1 MMLPKAIL
9 ALLAA
14 FAAGIVGSPTG
25 IPQDVEQDRTI
36 EELLAMDEDL
46 IESDVS
52 TFSLMSSAPTISES
66 TLATV
71 YYYAEFA
78 AAAYCDPDH
87 IPGTEVSCKNKIC
100 PQVTANSVT
109 TIIEFADT
117 TSSDTTGIVAR
128 DDTKRTITVSYRGTQ
143 SIRNWFANVQLRWK
157 DASVYCPRCKLH
169 TGFYNAFRDAF
180 PPILSSVNS
189 LRAQYPSYKLIVTG
203 HSFGGALAT
212 ITATE
217 FRRLGYTTELYTYG
231 APRVGNDKFCSFVSG
246 SSGNYRVTHLND
258 PVPRLPPVAL
268 GYYHISPEYW
278 ISYGDSNIKA
288 RDVEIYEGILNTG
301 GNTGQGFITLNVTA
315 HSTYFLPTG
324 ISGCGSLWDF
334 DLF

>member
-1 MMLPKAIL
+1 MLPSAIL
-9 ALLAA
+9 TMLAV
-14 FAAGIVGSPTG
+14 FAAGVVGSPTG
-25 IPQDVEQDRTI
+25 IPQDDVDRDRTI
-36 EELLAMDEDL
+36 EELLAMDSDL
-46 IESDVS
+46 VENDME
-52 TFSLMSSAPTISES
+52 TFSLKAGARTISES
-66 TLATV
+66 ELATV

-87 IPGTEVSCKNKIC
+87 VPGTEVTCKNNIC

-128 DDTKRTITVSYRGTQ
+128 DDTRRTITVSYRGTQ
-143 SIRNWFANVQLRWK
+143 SLGNWFANVQIHWS
-157 DASVYCPRCKLH
+157 DASVYCSSCKLH
-169 TGFYNAFRDAF
+169 TGFHNAFRLAF
-180 PPILSSVNS
+180 PPILASVNS
-189 LRAQYPSYKLIVTG
+189 LRAQYPSYKLVVTG

-217 FRRLGYTTELYTYG
+217 FRRLGYATELYTYG
-231 APRVGNDKFCSFVSG
+231 APRVGNDKFCLFVSR

-278 ISYGDSNIKA
+278 ISRGDTNIKA
-288 RDVEIYEGILNTG
+288 GDVQIYEGILNTG
-301 GNTGQGFITLNVTA
+301 GNTGQSFIPPNITA
-315 HSTYFLPTG
+315 HPGYFLPVG
-324 ISGCGSLWDF
+324 ISGCGSSWDF
-334 DLF
+334 DFF